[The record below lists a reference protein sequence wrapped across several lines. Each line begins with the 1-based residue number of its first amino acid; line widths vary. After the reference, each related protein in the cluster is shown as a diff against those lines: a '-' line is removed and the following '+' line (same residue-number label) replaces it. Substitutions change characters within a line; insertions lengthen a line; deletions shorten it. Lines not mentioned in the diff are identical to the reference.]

1 MSSIENALKRW
12 KTPGSGTILGNL
24 FGTIFSAS
32 SGGSI
37 FRRSSALLLALAFL
51 STSVA
56 PARPVA
62 QSGDG
67 TFVVEYYYKA
77 KWGYADEF
85 IRLFKKNHYPVLK
98 KEKELGR
105 ILRVSASSPKY
116 HATEEGRWDYR
127 VTIVWKNVGV
137 TNDGF
142 DAQPLIKQLFPD
154 QETFKKEEQRR
165 FEILA
170 GHWDVPVVDVDLE
183 K

>member
-1 MSSIENALKRW
+1 MKSD
-12 KTPGSGTILGNL
+12 TTCSGNILRRG
-24 FGTIFSAS
+24 AS
-32 SGGSI
+32 W
-37 FRRSSALLLALAFL
+37 LLALALLTL
-51 STSVA
+51 SVPVA
-56 PARPVA
+56 PARLVT
-62 QSGDG
+62 QSADKP
-67 TFVVEYYYKA
+67 FVVEYYYKA

-105 ILRVSASSPKY
+105 ILQVSASSPKY
-116 HATEEGRWDYR
+116 HTTEDGRWDYR
-127 VTIVWKNVGV
+127 VTIVWKNVGM

-154 QETFKKEEQRR
+154 QETYKKEEQRR

-170 GHWDVPVVDVDLE
+170 GHWDVPVGDVDLE